1 MANKTIPEELDVMSE
16 EYLTDGIITSR
27 EREVLL
33 RKADK
38 LGLDRD
44 EIDLY
49 IDARQQKADQAI
61 EIAVNKQRGQSCPYC
76 GGSIPQLTDKCP
88 HCGQTITAEA
98 SDDLKEI
105 IENLEDSL
113 VDFKSGK
120 DFATS
125 KAKVEKYMRKAQL
138 YYSNNPKI
146 KVLIQE
152 VNSEIANVER
162 AKEQE
167 KIKNQQK
174 SFGKMALVALPI
186 VIALILS
193 AVIVNS
199 QYGWGLFII
208 LGLPL
213 VGVACYATSAI
224 YKASYKKRD

>member
-1 MANKTIPEELDVMSE
+1 MIPEELDVMIE

-61 EIAVNKQRGQSCPYC
+61 EIAVNKQRGQCCPYC
-76 GGSIPQLTDKCP
+76 GGSIPQLTDQCS
-88 HCGQTITAEA
+88 HCGQTITSEA

-146 KVLIQE
+146 KILIQE
-152 VNSEIANVER
+152 VNTEIANVER

-167 KIKNQQK
+167 KIRNQQK
-174 SFGKMALVALPI
+174 SIGKMALVALPI

-193 AVIVNS
+193 AVIINS
-199 QYGWGLFII
+199 EYGWGLFML

-213 VGVACYATSAI
+213 VIAACLGTSAI
-224 YKASYKKRD
+224 YKALYKRD